1 MRNKTT
7 FWIIVSIIAVALLV
21 FSTGAQAQTRP
32 PETPV
37 PQNQEPRTLAVNGN
51 GIITLEPDIAY
62 IRIGVQTEGENAKEA
77 VASNN
82 QQSQQLLNA
91 LTRAGVAEKDVE
103 TTNFSIHPRQEWD
116 NDGQPTGITYVVDNT
131 VMVTVRDLGQ
141 VGALLDA
148 AVQAGANQISGIQFD
163 IEDREAAQQ
172 QAMTAA
178 VENARARAEVLAEAA
193 GVTLG
198 EVLSIESYLSGG
210 TPIPYERNV
219 VMADAAMGM
228 EVPVSPGEMQ
238 IDTGVSVVYEIE

>member
-7 FWIIVSIIAVALLV
+7 LWIIVSFIAVALLV
-21 FSTGAQAQTRP
+21 VSTTAQAQTET
-32 PETPV
+32 PETPT

-62 IRIGVQTEGENAKEA
+62 IQIGVQTESENAQDA

-82 QQSQQLLNA
+82 RQSQQLLSA
-91 LTRAGVAEKDVE
+91 LTRAGVAEDDVK
-103 TTNFSIHPRQEWD
+103 TTNFSIYPRQEWD
-116 NDGQPTGITYVVDNT
+116 NEGQPTGITYVVNNT
-131 VMVTVRDLGQ
+131 VSVTVRDLEQIGT
-141 VGALLDA
+141 LLDA
-148 AVQAGANQISGIQFD
+148 TVQAGANRISGIQFD
-163 IEDREAAQQ
+163 VEDREAAQQ

-178 VENARARAEVLAEAA
+178 VENARARAEVLAQAA

-198 EVLSIESYLSGG
+198 DVLSIESYFYGG

-219 VMADAAMGM
+219 VMADSAAGM

-238 IDTGVSVVYEIE
+238 INADVNIVYEIE